1 MMDIYQLAYIME
13 DVVPKIEEL
22 DGYLFFDRSDKG
34 AEGLRKMAGQY
45 ASLAEAQSWMN
56 IVLLDGFIDN
66 FIGDDWEMDD
76 PSIDK
81 LLSVFE
87 RSWSYQV
94 QVLFP
99 QARFVIKRMI
109 DREYGDLGLRLTQI

>member
-1 MMDIYQLAYIME
+1 MDIYQLAYFME

-22 DGYLFFDRSDKG
+22 DGYLFFDRFDDG
-34 AEGLRKMAGQY
+34 AEGLRKKAGQY

-56 IVLLDGFIDN
+56 IVLLESFIDGAV
-66 FIGDDWEMDD
+66 GDDWEMND

-81 LLSVFE
+81 LLAIFE

-94 QVLFP
+94 QVRFP
-99 QARFVIKRMI
+99 EAKFVIQRMI
-109 DREYGDLGLRLTQI
+109 DEEYGDLGLRLIQV